1 VPNTHANPVRFGLA
15 AFALATAALAASSAG
30 AQTPP
35 RPQQQCLYVHNING
49 FNAPDD
55 HTIYVREGVNDVWR
69 LDLMT
74 DCTGLSFDQRFR
86 LRSAGGDPWICEAIQ
101 AEVSVRDVGG
111 PQRCEVS
118 GLHKLTPDE
127 VAALPKRLRP

>member
-1 VPNTHANPVRFGLA
+1 MSSIHDHPFRLGVA
-15 AFALATAALAASSAG
+15 ALALATAALAASSAA

-35 RPQQQCLYVHNING
+35 HPQEQCLFVHNIMG

-74 DCTGLSFDQRFR
+74 DCVGLSFKQGFR
-86 LRSAGGDPWICEAIQ
+86 LRSFGGDPWICEAIQ
-101 AEVSVRDVGG
+101 AEVSIRDVGG
-111 PQRCEVS
+111 PQRCPVKA
-118 GLHKLTPDE
+118 LHKLTPDE
-127 VAALPKRLRP
+127 LAALPKKLRP